1 MKQLLILLLFPL
13 SLCCQKNYT
22 QQLEKYMEA
31 ETSVRGFSGA
41 VLVMKQNKVVL
52 EKGYGYADMEWNV
65 PNTPKAKFRIGSIT
79 KQFTAASILQLIEQ
93 GKLRL
98 DDKLSK
104 FIPDFPHGD
113 SVTIHMLLNH

>member
-13 SLCCQKNYT
+13 TLSCQKNYT

-31 ETSVRGFSGA
+31 EASVKGFSGA

-52 EKGYGYADMEWNV
+52 EKGYGYAEREWNIS
-65 PNTPKAKFRIGSIT
+65 NTPQAKFRIGSIT
-79 KQFTAASILQLIEQ
+79 KQFTAACILQLIEQ
-93 GKLRL
+93 GKLKL

-104 FIPDFPHGD
+104 FIPDFPKGI
-113 SVTIHMLLNH
+113 V